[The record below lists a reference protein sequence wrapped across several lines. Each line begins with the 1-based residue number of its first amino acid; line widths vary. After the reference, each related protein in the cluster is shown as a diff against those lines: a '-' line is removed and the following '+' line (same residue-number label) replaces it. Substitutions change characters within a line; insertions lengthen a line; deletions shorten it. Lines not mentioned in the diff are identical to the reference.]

1 MAGHT
6 ELRTGV
12 DIISVERVRKAALRH
27 GERFYR
33 RFFTEDER
41 QGCGERYASLAARIA
56 AKEAVAKALGT
67 GIGDVR
73 WVEIE
78 VITGERGRPELHL
91 HGAAAE
97 LAARMGLTHWSLSL
111 SHTETEAIA
120 FVVALGD

>member
-1 MAGHT
+1 MSGRAA
-6 ELRTGV
+6 LRTGV
-12 DIISVERVRKAALRH
+12 DIISVERVRKAAQRH

-33 RFFTEDER
+33 RFFTEAER
-41 QGCGERYASLAARIA
+41 RRCGERYASLAARIA

-78 VITGERGRPELHL
+78 VVDGARGQPELRL

-97 LAARMGLTHWSLSL
+97 LAGRLGLAHWSLSL
-111 SHTETEAIA
+111 SHTETDAIA
-120 FVVALGD
+120 FVVALGE